1 MRSSGG
7 AVMRVLLLPEPVR
20 VGEWPA
26 EAGERLAGLL
36 VTVEI

>member
-1 MRSSGG
+1 MRRSGG

-26 EAGERLAGLL
+26 EVGERLAVLS
-36 VTVEI
+36 VTVEV

>member
-7 AVMRVLLLPEPVR
+7 AVIRVLLLPEPVR

-26 EAGERLAGLL
+26 EVGERLAVLL
-36 VTVEI
+36 VIVEV